1 MSDKESLKS
10 LRDEIGSIDDDIIQ
24 LISKRMKVAKKIGKI
39 KLAESLPIIDYK
51 VEKTVIERSRQRAR
65 DEGLYE
71 DLAEGLSRLL
81 IKYSV
86 LAQDE
91 FHSRNL
97 QHARENTKNILVVG
111 GLGNMGMWLS
121 NFFDSFGH
129 NVVHYDQGT
138 AKSPYSKTNSLEE
151 GSKSADIII
160 IATPIST
167 TTKIIEELISL
178 KTKALVFDICS
189 LKSTIIEVT
198 EKAVKA
204 GLKITSI
211 HPMFGPDVEFLSGR
225 NILIC
230 NGGDEAACKEAED
243 LFADTTAN
251 VLTLPLNK
259 HDELMGFVLGLS
271 HLSNLVFARV
281 LVRSGI
287 PFKELSTVAST
298 TFNTQLDVTVPVI
311 NENQDL
317 YYEIQAE
324 NSFTPKLIEILKDE
338 LSSYSKAIVDQEPA
352 AFKAL
357 MEESRVYLNQ

>member
-211 HPMFGPDVEFLSGR
+211 HPM
-225 NILIC
+225 
-230 NGGDEAACKEAED
+230 
-243 LFADTTAN
+243 
-251 VLTLPLNK
+251 
-259 HDELMGFVLGLS
+259 LGL
-271 HLSNLVFARV
+271 
-281 LVRSGI
+281 
-287 PFKELSTVAST
+287 
-298 TFNTQLDVTVPVI
+298 
-311 NENQDL
+311 
-317 YYEIQAE
+317 
-324 NSFTPKLIEILKDE
+324 
-338 LSSYSKAIVDQEPA
+338 
-352 AFKAL
+352 
-357 MEESRVYLNQ
+357 M